1 MGIELLDLIKVLWMF
16 ITAFFI
22 PLAAWAWN
30 HITERINLSQEK
42 YDILTKEL
50 HDVKLQY
57 LEKAEIEKIEARIDK
72 RFDEMRELLLE
83 LIKTKVKGE

>member
-1 MGIELLDLIKVLWMF
+1 MGIELFDLIKVLWMIF
-16 ITAFFI
+16 ISVIVPIAGTAWKHGNDR
-22 PLAAWAWN
+22 L
-30 HITERINLSQEK
+30 K
-42 YDILTKEL
+42 DIETKHDLLTKEIN
-50 HDVKLQY
+50 DVKLQY